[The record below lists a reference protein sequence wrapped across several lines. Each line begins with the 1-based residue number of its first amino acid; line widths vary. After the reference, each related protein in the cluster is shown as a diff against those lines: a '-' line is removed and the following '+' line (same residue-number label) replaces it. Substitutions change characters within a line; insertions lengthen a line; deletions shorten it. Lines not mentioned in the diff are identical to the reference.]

1 MKFTKTDILKYLK
14 DNMPIFEKEYSIHKI
29 GLFGS
34 YSRGEANETSDIDLI
49 YILKD
54 ERKITYFQIYNLE
67 KELEKHF
74 NTKVDLI
81 NFQYMNPIIKYKSSN
96 DIIYV

>member
-14 DNMPIFEKEYSIHKI
+14 DNMPIFEKEYSINKI

-34 YSRGEANETSDIDLI
+34 YSRDEANETSDIDLI
-49 YILKD
+49 YTLKD
-54 ERKITYFQIYNLE
+54 GKKITYFQIYNLE
-67 KELEKHF
+67 KKLENHF
-74 NTKVDLI
+74 KKKVDLV
-81 NFQYMNPIIKYKSSN
+81 NFKYMNPIIKFKSLN